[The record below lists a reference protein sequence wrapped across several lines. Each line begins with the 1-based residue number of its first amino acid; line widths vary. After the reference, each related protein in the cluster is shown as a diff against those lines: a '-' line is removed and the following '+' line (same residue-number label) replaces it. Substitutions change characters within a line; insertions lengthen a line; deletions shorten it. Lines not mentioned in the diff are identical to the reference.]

1 MSVHLERARLLLAQ
15 SRPADAEREA
25 LAALALDPANPNALA
40 VLALSRVDQRKPDA
54 ALEAATEAVGIAP
67 DHAYFHYV
75 HAFVLHQSHDQR
87 KAFVAVQEALRL
99 DPHDADLFS
108 LLAAIEIARNR
119 WTEALAASEQA
130 LAINAEHVEAA
141 NFRAMALIGL
151 GRKDEAMQ
159 TVDFALQREPD
170 NAMSHSNQGWNC
182 LHKNDPKAAQVHF
195 REALR
200 LAPELDHARTGLL
213 EALKAR
219 NPVYRG
225 MLAYFM
231 WIGRQSTKFQWAFV
245 IGSFFLFRIV
255 NALPNLHP
263 GFWVL
268 VGLAYLF
275 FYLSWTAVPMF
286 NLLLRL
292 DRFGR
297 YVLTEDQRMGSTWF
311 GLTLLASIGCFVA
324 SIFASADWP
333 LVAGFMLLVLT
344 ICVAATFLNT
354 GKSRLILG
362 VATLALAALGGY
374 SCYLYHHG
382 PEDALTYTYIGYFG
396 QGFLAFQIGS
406 MFLRR

>member
-1 MSVHLERARLLLAQ
+1 MSAHLERARLLLAQ

-25 LAALALDPANPNALA
+25 LAALALEPGNPNALA
-40 VLALSRVDQRKPDA
+40 ILALSRVNLRKPDA
-54 ALEAATEAVGIAP
+54 AIAAATEAVGIAP

-75 HAFVLHQSHDQR
+75 HAFVLHQAQDQR
-87 KAFVAVQEALRL
+87 KAFVAIQEALRL
-99 DPHDADLFS
+99 DPHDADFFS
-108 LLAAIEIARNR
+108 LLAAIEIARSR
-119 WTEALAASEQA
+119 WSEALAAAEQA

-141 NFRAMALIGL
+141 NLRAMALIGL

-200 LAPELDHARTGLL
+200 LDPELDHARTGLL

-219 NPVYRG
+219 NPIYRG

-231 WIGRQSTKFQWAFV
+231 WIGRQSAKFQWAFV
-245 IGSFFLFRIV
+245 FGTLLLFRV
-255 NALPNLHP
+255 VQRLPDLHP

-268 VGLAYLF
+268 VGLGYLF
-275 FYLSWTAVPMF
+275 IYLSWTAVPMF

-297 YVLTEDQRMGSTWF
+297 YVLTADQRMGSNWF
-311 GLTLLASIGCFVA
+311 GLTLLASIGCFIA
-324 SIFASADWP
+324 SIFIAAPWP
-333 LVAGFMLLVLT
+333 LVAGFMCLALT
-344 ICVAATFLNT
+344 ICVSATFLRT
-354 GKSRLILG
+354 EKHRLILG
-362 VATLALAALGGY
+362 VATLALAAIGAYACHLTY
-374 SCYLYHHG
+374 Q
-382 PEDALTYTYIGYFG
+382 EQQEALTYIGHFG
-396 QGFLAFQIGS
+396 NGFLAFQIGS